1 MLKLTYTEFGL
12 HLERVTTSLETL
24 VAQRVVL
31 ALRLGCTLHV
41 ESSRAAFLIS
51 AHAPGLATLE
61 RMVRSFGASQSE
73 SKESQHSTLTLALVD
88 DEFVEVGLQG
98 CWIADSADAD
108 EGMFVTALEER
119 VEFFVYELWQVT
131 QAEAVCNS

>member
-61 RMVRSFGASQSE
+61 RMVQSFGASHE
-73 SKESQHSTLTLALVD
+73 SLKESQHSTLTLALVD

-119 VEFFVYELWQVT
+119 VEFFIYELWQVT
-131 QAEAVCNS
+131 QAEAVCNP